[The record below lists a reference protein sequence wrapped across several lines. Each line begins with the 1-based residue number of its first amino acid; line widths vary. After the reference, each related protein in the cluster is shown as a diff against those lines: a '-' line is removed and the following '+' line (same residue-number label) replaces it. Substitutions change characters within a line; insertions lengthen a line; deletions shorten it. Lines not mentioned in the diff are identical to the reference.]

1 MNLLFVLPLLIETQT
16 LLTAIFIAVG
26 ALLVIAAIVLIVVF
40 SRRKGKKVSFKCD
53 DWLLALGEKDNI
65 KEIKAIGSR
74 LNLVLLDKEK
84 INRERLKELGVTSIL
99 VMSNKVTLVIE
110 GQAEKIASS
119 IQKDL

>member
-1 MNLLFVLPLLIETQT
+1 MHDIIMESGLELERQWKEYLGLYT
-16 LLTAIFIAVG
+16 LADLNEQYE
-26 ALLVIAAIVLIVVF
+26 
-40 SRRKGKKVSFKCD
+40 KG
-53 DWLLALGEKDNI
+53 NI

-84 INRERLKELGVTSIL
+84 INRGRLKELGVTSIL